1 MHKNSETSFI
11 VKSPSLASQGIM
23 CYHQGNNCLNKRL
36 NALFLPVLLDV
47 DVLSKLLDA
56 AEPPDDD
63 DSLKDA

>member
-1 MHKNSETSFI
+1 
-11 VKSPSLASQGIM
+11 M

-36 NALFLPVLLDV
+36 NSLFLPVLLDV